1 MTDSSGYTL
10 GGLGSAIR
18 VSAESVDLFV
28 TRLEVDPR
36 WTVSALAEMLAAT
49 MDGDVV
55 THVLGLLLDR
65 FPERPADPEAVRAV
79 LNPLVGEPRHREFDD
94 PPTPDMRFDLPQ
106 LADYSEV
113 ARWLNLTVGE
123 LEWFA
128 DRGHWLR
135 TANATLQHYRTW
147 QVPKRD
153 GVRMIEAPKPHLREI
168 QRRILRTILDH
179 IPPHRAAQGFAPGTS
194 TSSFAW
200 PHTDRPV
207 VVRLDLRNCFSSI
220 GIARVRAVFAAVGY
234 DTTARVLAEL
244 CTTTTPIADL
254 RGVDHRLASLLRLR
268 HLPQG
273 GPTSPALA
281 NLVMRSMDR
290 RIWGYALRHGL
301 KYSRYGDDLA
311 ISGDRMDPDRVL
323 WVVLRIIADEGFTV
337 HSDKTKIMH
346 AHQRQQLAG
355 LVVND
360 RPRVARRDCDNLRAL
375 LHNAIRTGA
384 GAQNRSGHPDFRA
397 HIEGKIAWI
406 GATSPQRRA
415 ALLAMA
421 AQVDWER

>member
-1 MTDSSGYTL
+1 MTVNGGYTL
-10 GGLGSAIR
+10 GGLGPDIR
-18 VSAESVDLFV
+18 VSARSVDLFV

-49 MDGDVV
+49 MEGDVV
-55 THVLGLLLDR
+55 ADLLGLLLDR
-65 FPERPADPEAVRAV
+65 FPERPADPGAVRAV
-79 LNPLVGEPRHREFDD
+79 LVPLIAEQRHRGFDD
-94 PPTPDMRFDLPQ
+94 PNPPDMRFDLPR
-106 LADYSEV
+106 LADYSEL

-135 TANATLQHYRTW
+135 TKNATLAHYRCW

-153 GVRMIEAPKPHLREI
+153 GIRMIEAPKPHLREI
-168 QRRILRTILDH
+168 QRRLLRNVLDH

-194 TSSFAW
+194 TATFAW

-234 DTTARVLAEL
+234 DTAARALAEL

-273 GPTSPALA
+273 APTSPALA

-290 RIWGYALRHGL
+290 RIWGYAFRHGL
-301 KYSRYGDDLA
+301 RYSRYGDDLA
-311 ISGDRMDPDRVL
+311 LSGDQMDPDRVL
-323 WVVLRIIADEGFTV
+323 WTVLRIIADEGFAV
-337 HSDKTKIMH
+337 HPDKTRIMR

-360 RPRVARRDCDNLRAL
+360 QPRVARRDYDNLRAL

-384 GAQNRSGHPDFRA
+384 HAQNRTGHPSFRS
-397 HIEGKIAWI
+397 HIQGKIAWI

-415 ALLAMA
+415 ALLALA